1 METAKQKM
9 IHFAENGLHAAV
21 QHTAGADVFVSV
33 TCAVHNNS
41 DERTAVWVDLHMHQ
55 LIDNGKEQ
63 MDEER
68 GIKAAGAVKLEIAPH
83 TLGYVQTQICV
94 EDAVLWN
101 PDKPI
106 LYVVEG
112 VLYGAVPEG
121 EALPNPR
128 LLAGMALR
136 APHAMKMLD
145 FAETHFGM
153 RTVTVDAKNGLRING
168 TQVKLKGDGDCST
181 KEASFKQQ
189 YQAVREYR
197 NRGNNAICVKR
208 SQVSDAFLEC
218 SSRLGVLVLEEAEAA
233 EDISRHQNFPAVIA
247 WLEGNLSAEDI
258 RAKDAVRVIGGIC
271 DSGYGMDEA
280 GSFSPEKWLE
290 GTETICAGWSMT
302 GCPKEY
308 TAYRQA
314 HALFPNRVMFVVTE
328 RPETVWDT
336 VEKHPYLIGA
346 LAYEDSGV
354 KR

>member
-33 TCAVHNNS
+33 TCAVHNDS

>member
-1 METAKQKM
+1 MEAVKQKM
-9 IHFAENGLHAAV
+9 IHFTENGLYATV
-21 QHTAGADVFVSV
+21 QHTAGTDVFVNV
-33 TCAVHNNS
+33 TCAVQNDS
-41 DERTAVWVDLHMHQ
+41 DERAAVWVDLHMHQ

-63 MDEER
+63 MDEEP

-83 TLGYVQTQICV
+83 TSGNAQTQICV

-101 PDKPI
+101 LDKPI

-112 VLYGAVPEG
+112 VLYGAVAEG

-168 TQVKLKGDGDCST
+168 MAVKLKGDGACST
-181 KEASFKQQ
+181 KEASFERQ
-189 YQAVREYR
+189 YQAVRTYR
-197 NRGNNAICVKR
+197 DRGNNAICVK
-208 SQVSDAFLEC
+208 SSLASDAFLEC
-218 SSRLGVLVLEEAEAA
+218 CSRLGVVVLVVAEAL
-233 EDISRHQNFPAVIA
+233 EDIRRHQNLPAVIA
-247 WLEGNLSAEDI
+247 WLEGVLTAEDI

-280 GSFSPEKWLE
+280 DSFSPEKWLE

-328 RPETVWDT
+328 KPETVWDT

-346 LAYEDSGV
+346 LAYE
-354 KR
+354 KN

>member
-112 VLYGAVPEG
+112 VLYGAVAEG

>member
-1 METAKQKM
+1 M

-33 TCAVHNNS
+33 TCAVHNDS

-290 GTETICAGWSMT
+290 GTETSCAGWSMT

-346 LAYEDSGV
+346 LAYE
-354 KR
+354 KN

>member
-21 QHTAGADVFVSV
+21 QHTAGTDVFVNV
-33 TCAVHNNS
+33 TCTVQNDS
-41 DERTAVWVDLHMHQ
+41 DERIVVWVDLHMHQ

-63 MDEER
+63 MDEEP

-112 VLYGAVPEG
+112 VLYGAVAEG

-128 LLAGMALR
+128 LLAGLALR

-153 RTVTVDAKNGLRING
+153 RTVTEDAKNGLRING
-168 TQVKLKGDGDCST
+168 TLVKLKGDGDCST
-181 KEASFKQQ
+181 KEASFEQQ

-197 NRGNNAICVKR
+197 NRGNNAICVK
-208 SQVSDAFLEC
+208 SSHVTDVFLEC
-218 SSRLGVLVLEEAEAA
+218 SSRLGVAVLEEAETAP
-233 EDISRHQNFPAVIA
+233 DISRHQNFPAVIA
-247 WLEGNLSAEDI
+247 WLEGVLTAEDI
-258 RAKDAVRVIGGIC
+258 RAKDIGRAIGGIC
-271 DSGYGMDEA
+271 DSGYGMDES
-280 GSFSPEKWLE
+280 GSFSAEKWVE
-290 GTETICAGWSMT
+290 DTETICAGWDMA

-328 RPETVWDT
+328 KPDAVWDT
-336 VEKHPYLIGA
+336 VEKYPYLIGA
-346 LAYEDSGV
+346 VAPG
-354 KR
+354 KN

>member
-112 VLYGAVPEG
+112 VLYGAVAEG

-218 SSRLGVLVLEEAEAA
+218 SSRRGVLVLEEAEAA

>member
-1 METAKQKM
+1 M

-33 TCAVHNNS
+33 TCAVHNDA

-328 RPETVWDT
+328 RAETVWDT

-346 LAYEDSGV
+346 LAYE
-354 KR
+354 KN

>member
-1 METAKQKM
+1 M

-112 VLYGAVPEG
+112 VLYGAVAEG

-258 RAKDAVRVIGGIC
+258 RAKDAVRIIGGIC

-346 LAYEDSGV
+346 LAYE
-354 KR
+354 KN

>member
-112 VLYGAVPEG
+112 VLYGAVAEG

-258 RAKDAVRVIGGIC
+258 RAKDAVRIIGGIC

-346 LAYEDSGV
+346 LAYE
-354 KR
+354 KN